1 MARTASLP
9 TVSTPAARRRASA
22 LLRIAL
28 VGCLGLGLLALAG
41 CASNHPVTKAGE
53 QCASCHSDGRVAA
66 EGAGSASATETG
78 LTFTVEGADEAYLG
92 AASVAEDGTIIPSRE
107 STLRGDELGS
117 VTVSSPGLYTLST
130 GDIASPSSVVLINAT
145 ESGPA
150 DVVVKL

>member
-1 MARTASLP
+1 MARAAFPTTVTA
-9 TVSTPAARRRASA
+9 PATSRRKSA
-22 LLRIAL
+22 LLRLAL
-28 VGCLGLGLLALAG
+28 AGCLSMGLLALAG
-41 CASNHPVTKAGE
+41 CASNHPVTKSGE

-66 EGAGSASATETG
+66 EGAGSASAIETG

-117 VTVSSPGLYTLST
+117 VTVSSPGLYALST

-145 ESGPA
+145 ESGPT